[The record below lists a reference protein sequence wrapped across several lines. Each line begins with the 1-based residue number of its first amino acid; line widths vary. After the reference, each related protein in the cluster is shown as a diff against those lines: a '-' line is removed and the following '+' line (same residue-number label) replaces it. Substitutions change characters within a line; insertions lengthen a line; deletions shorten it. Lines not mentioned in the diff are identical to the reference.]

1 VYPHPSRCGY
11 TRQGGAV
18 MARLIIIAAIIVLVL
33 VLAPAACMALAVI
46 LCPRKSS
53 TEEGEPG
60 DR

>member
-1 VYPHPSRCGY
+1 
-11 TRQGGAV
+11 
-18 MARLIIIAAIIVLVL
+18 MARLIIAAITLL

-53 TEEGEPG
+53 TEEGEHG

>member
-1 VYPHPSRCGY
+1 VSAPL
-11 TRQGGAV
+11 V
-18 MARLIIIAAIIVLVL
+18 IAAII

-53 TEEGEPG
+53 TEEGEYG

>member
-1 VYPHPSRCGY
+1 
-11 TRQGGAV
+11 
-18 MARLIIIAAIIVLVL
+18 MATLIIAAII

-53 TEEGEPG
+53 TEEGEHG